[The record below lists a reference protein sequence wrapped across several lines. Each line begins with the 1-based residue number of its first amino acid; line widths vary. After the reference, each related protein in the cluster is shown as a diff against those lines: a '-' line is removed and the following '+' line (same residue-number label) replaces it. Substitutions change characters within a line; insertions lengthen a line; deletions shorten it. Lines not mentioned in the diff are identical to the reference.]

1 MANIMWIIV
10 GLGNPGKKYFRTR
23 HNVGYRVIDHL
34 ANIFNIKLLKRTDYE
49 FGKGFFE
56 NIEFILI
63 KPLTF
68 MNRSGKA
75 LKQLLNTKVEE
86 NMQLIVV
93 HDDIDLPTGSIKIK
107 RKGSSGGHKGVKS
120 IIEELSTEEF
130 VRVKIGIGKDSKI
143 PIEEYVLQNFTP
155 SEECIIKDSIETA
168 SKAILT
174 IITSGIDVAMNEF
187 NKKRSE
193 QESLQSFNPS
203 SCEERTL

>member
-1 MANIMWIIV
+1 MWIIV
-10 GLGNPGKKYFRTR
+10 GLGNPGQKYFLTR

-34 ANIFNIKLLKRTDYE
+34 ANIFNIKLSKRTDYE
-49 FGKGFFE
+49 FGKGFLE
-56 NIEFILI
+56 NIEFILM

-86 NMQLIVV
+86 NMQFIVV

-107 RKGSSGGHKGVKS
+107 RKGSSGGHKGVES
-120 IIEELSTEEF
+120 IIQDLSTEEF
-130 VRVKIGIGKDSKI
+130 IRVKIGIGKDSKI
-143 PIEEYVLQNFTP
+143 PIEEYVLENFTP

-187 NKKRSE
+187 NKKRK
-193 QESLQSFNPS
+193 QESIQSFNSP

>member
-1 MANIMWIIV
+1 MWIIV
-10 GLGNPGKKYFRTR
+10 GLGNPGQKYFLTR

-34 ANIFNIKLLKRTDYE
+34 ANIFNIKLSKRTDYE
-49 FGKGFFE
+49 FGKGFLK
-56 NIEFILI
+56 NIEFILM

-86 NMQLIVV
+86 NMQFIVV

-107 RKGSSGGHKGVKS
+107 RKGSSGGHKGVES
-120 IIEELSTEEF
+120 IIQDLSTEEF
-130 VRVKIGIGKDSKI
+130 IRVKIGIGKDSKI
-143 PIEEYVLQNFTP
+143 PIEEYVLENFTP

-187 NKKRSE
+187 NKKRK
-193 QESLQSFNPS
+193 QESIQSFNSP

>member
-1 MANIMWIIV
+1 MWIIV